1 MPLSL
6 MSTIFSVSRFEGR
19 KLLVIITILAVTLT
33 VESQVG
39 YIADFIPEQLSSIQ
53 GITGFIGIWAIFA
66 ITQYYILAF
75 IKFNSRQSTSGS
87 RFVYYV
93 HNAVTVTQYLL
104 AGMIAFVILQILLTQ
119 QYDTVMLNVILSISY
134 GLWIVTLSLLA
145 IAFFSWYGLR
155 KEKNLMVLI
164 LATSMIAYVVNGAI
178 GLYFNADQLMQQKP
192 VIRDGD
198 VAVFTVPSIS
208 AELEDILN
216 IAYMIASGVAYV
228 LTWIGTVMLL
238 RPYMKSFGR
247 IKFWV
252 IMVTA
257 MVYYLVTF
265 PLEVL
270 GILSYEDP
278 EMAIRNILI
287 FTLAP
292 IFTGIIF
299 GAAFLSVARTLR
311 LGSSVR
317 NHMIIAAYGFLL
329 FYIAGS
335 ASVSQAAYPPY
346 GLVSTAFTG
355 LSCYMIYSGLY
366 LSAVSVSQDMTL
378 RKSIRKSVI
387 EQSKLL
393 HNIGTAEMEKQVQ
406 KQVLSIATR
415 TSNTIAEETGVQ
427 ASMNEDEMKDY
438 VELVIRELQAKP
450 QQK

>member
-33 VESQVG
+33 VESQIG
-39 YIADFIPEQLSSIQ
+39 YIADFIPEQLSSSQ
-53 GITGFIGIWAIFA
+53 GIAGFIGIWAIFT

-75 IKFNSRQSTSGS
+75 IKFNIRQSTSGS

-93 HNAVTVTQYLL
+93 HNAVTVIQYLL
-104 AGMIAFVILQILLTQ
+104 AGMIAFVILQILLAQ
-119 QYDTVMLNVILSISY
+119 QYDTVMLSVVLSISY

-155 KEKNLMVLI
+155 NGKNLMVLI
-164 LATSMIAYVVNGAI
+164 LATSMIAYVANGAF
-178 GLYFNADQLMQQKP
+178 GLYSNADLLMQQKP

-208 AELEDILN
+208 AELEDIMDL
-216 IAYMIASGVAYV
+216 AYMIASGVAYV

-247 IKFWV
+247 LKFWV
-252 IMVTA
+252 IMATA
-257 MVYYLVTF
+257 MLSYLMTY

-270 GILSYEDP
+270 GILSYEDADL
-278 EMAIRNILI
+278 AIRNTLI
-287 FTLAP
+287 STLAA

-311 LGSSVR
+311 LGSPVR
-317 NHMIIAAYGFLL
+317 NHMMMAAYGFLL

-335 ASVSQAAYPPY
+335 AIVSQAAYPPY
-346 GLVSTAFTG
+346 GLVSTAFAG

-393 HNIGTAEMEKQVQ
+393 HNIGTAEMERQVQ
-406 KQVLSIATR
+406 KQVLSIASR
-415 TSNTIAEETGVQ
+415 TSNAIAEETGVQ
-427 ASMNEDEMKDY
+427 TSMNEDEMKDY
-438 VELVIRELQAKP
+438 VELVIRELQTKP
-450 QQK
+450 PQK

>member
-6 MSTIFSVSRFEGR
+6 LSATFSVSRFEGR

-33 VESQVG
+33 VESQIG
-39 YIADFIPEQLSSIQ
+39 YIADFIPEQLSSSQ
-53 GITGFIGIWAIFA
+53 GIAGFIGIWAIFT

-75 IKFNSRQSTSGS
+75 IKFNNRASTSRA

-93 HNAVTVTQYLL
+93 HNAVTVIQYLL
-104 AGMIAFVILQILLTQ
+104 AGMIAFVILQILLAQ
-119 QYDTVMLNVILSISY
+119 QYDTVMLSVVLSISY

-178 GLYFNADQLMQQKP
+178 GLYFNVDLLMQQKP
-192 VIRDGD
+192 VIRNGD
-198 VAVFTVPSIS
+198 VAVFTEPSIS
-208 AELEDILN
+208 AELEDIMN
-216 IAYMIASGVAYV
+216 IANTIASGVAYV

-238 RPYMKSFGR
+238 RPYTKSFGR

-252 IMVTA
+252 IMATV
-257 MVYYLVTF
+257 MIFYLITF
-265 PLEVL
+265 PLELL

-278 EMAIRNILI
+278 ETAIRNILI
-287 FTLAP
+287 FSLAAV
-292 IFTGIIF
+292 FTGVIF

-311 LGSSVR
+311 MGSSVR

-335 ASVSQAAYPPY
+335 AIVNQAAYPPY
-346 GLVSTAFTG
+346 GLVSIAFAG

-393 HNIGTAEMEKQVQ
+393 HNIGTAEMERQVQ

-415 TSNTIAEETGVQ
+415 TSNEIAEETGVQ

-450 QQK
+450 PQK